1 MTSQIDY
8 ENAVGDR
15 YAKAAEEREPA
26 LCCPVEYRTDL
37 LEVIPKEIIER
48 DYGCGDPSPFVEP
61 GDTVLDLGSGGGKLC
76 YIASQLVGAEGQ
88 VIGVDCNETML
99 ALARQYQ
106 SEVAEKI
113 GYSNVSF
120 RAGMIQNLQLDLERY
135 SAERET
141 IAATGLA
148 GILEERTLEQRLS
161 RETPLVASESVDC
174 VVSNCVLNLVQPQ
187 DRKQL
192 FQEVFRVLK
201 VGGRAAI
208 SDIVADED
216 VPESMQ
222 NDPTL
227 WSGCISGAWR
237 EDEFLAEFERAGF
250 QGMKIAKRVEEPW
263 QTVEGIEFRSV
274 TVVAY
279 KPDPSECFERKQAVI
294 YKGPFKQITDDDGH
308 TYYRGQ
314 RMAVCDK
321 TFQTLIKE
329 PYADS
334 FFALKPYQDIPLD
347 NAELFDCTKDAER
360 PPSETKGGKLYSLNV
375 CNETSNP
382 PVQPNVPAQ
391 PGGC

>member
-26 LCCPVEYRTDL
+26 LCWPVEYRTDL

-187 DRKQL
+187 DL
-192 FQEVFRVLK
+192 
-201 VGGRAAI
+201 
-208 SDIVADED
+208 S
-216 VPESMQ
+216 
-222 NDPTL
+222 
-227 WSGCISGAWR
+227 
-237 EDEFLAEFERAGF
+237 
-250 QGMKIAKRVEEPW
+250 
-263 QTVEGIEFRSV
+263 
-274 TVVAY
+274 
-279 KPDPSECFERKQAVI
+279 
-294 YKGPFKQITDDDGH
+294 
-308 TYYRGQ
+308 
-314 RMAVCDK
+314 
-321 TFQTLIKE
+321 LIH
-329 PYADS
+329 
-334 FFALKPYQDIPLD
+334 I
-347 NAELFDCTKDAER
+347 
-360 PPSETKGGKLYSLNV
+360 
-375 CNETSNP
+375 
-382 PVQPNVPAQ
+382 
-391 PGGC
+391 

>member
-15 YAKAAEEREPA
+15 YAKAAQQREPA
-26 LCCPVEYRTDL
+26 LCCPVEYRFDL
-37 LEVIPKEIIER
+37 LEVIPQEIIGR
-48 DYGCGDPSPFVEP
+48 DYGCGDPSPFVKL

-76 YIASQLVGAEGQ
+76 YIASQLVGAQGQ

-106 SEVAEKI
+106 SDVAEKI
-113 GYSNVSF
+113 GFSNVSF

-135 SAERET
+135 SKERQNIT
-141 IAATGLA
+141 ATGLT

-161 RETPLVASESVDC
+161 RDAPLVASESVDC

-187 DRKQL
+187 DRQQL
-192 FQEVFRVLK
+192 FREVFRVLK
-201 VGGRAAI
+201 IGGRAAI
-208 SDIVADED
+208 SDIVSDED
-216 VPESMQ
+216 VPEHLQ
-222 NDPTL
+222 NDPAL

-279 KPDPSECFERKQAVI
+279 KPDPSLCIERNQAVI

-308 TYYRGQ
+308 SYYRGQ
-314 RMAVCDK
+314 PMAVCDK

-329 PYADS
+329 PYAES
-334 FFALKPYQDIPLD
+334 FFAVNPYEDIPLE
-347 NAELFDCTKDAER
+347 NAKRFDCTVDQTR
-360 PPSETKGGKLYSLNV
+360 SPRETKGKLYSLTLGNQ
-375 CNETSNP
+375 TSDS
-382 PVQPNVPAQ
+382 QTSDAPAQ
-391 PGGC
+391 SGEC

>member
-382 PVQPNVPAQ
+382 PVQPNAPAQ